1 VNKTSQEQDFIAR
14 LRSTELNPLWA
25 IGGGVLLV
33 ALIAFLAFVRPAMD
47 ADRARRE
54 WISPE
59 AAAARSPEGRKVD
72 PAYQAAVQAAL
83 QKEGRFQ
90 REPRR

>member
-1 VNKTSQEQDFIAR
+1 MNKPSQDQDLITR
-14 LRSTELNPLWA
+14 LRSIELNPVWA
-25 IGGGVLLV
+25 IGGGVLLI
-33 ALIAFLAFVRPAMD
+33 ALIAFLTLMRPAMD

-54 WISPE
+54 WVTPE

-72 PAYQAAVQAAL
+72 PAYQSAVQAAL
-83 QKEGRFQ
+83 QKEGRWQ